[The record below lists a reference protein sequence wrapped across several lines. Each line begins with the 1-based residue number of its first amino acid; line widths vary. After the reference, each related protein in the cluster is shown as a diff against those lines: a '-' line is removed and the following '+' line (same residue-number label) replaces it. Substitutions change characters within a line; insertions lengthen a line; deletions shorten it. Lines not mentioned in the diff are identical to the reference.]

1 MVLQT
6 KSHLYCQLIENVYVT
21 FAFWGQNSGTP
32 DGYFFPELDLL
43 RYEEEQP
50 SANICI
56 LARDNFLSA
65 VHDLDTRLC

>member
-1 MVLQT
+1 LYFEGRTVGHRMV
-6 KSHLYCQLIENVYVT
+6 I
-21 FAFWGQNSGTP
+21 
-32 DGYFFPELDLL
+32 FFPELDLL
-43 RYEEEQP
+43 RYEEEHP